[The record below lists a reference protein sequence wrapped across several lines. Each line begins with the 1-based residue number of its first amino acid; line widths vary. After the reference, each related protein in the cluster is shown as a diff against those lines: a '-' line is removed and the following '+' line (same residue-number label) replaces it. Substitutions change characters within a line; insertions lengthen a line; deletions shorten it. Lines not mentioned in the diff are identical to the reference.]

1 MRLDRSR
8 LDDAGPRTWLLAGVA
23 GWAVLVWLLALAG
36 MGRGTEP
43 LPNDPSQL
51 RPLPQLRPQTA
62 TRLGPQSQ
70 YDQIAARP
78 LFTQDRQPKPFF
90 LPGQGGGETEKA
102 AFDYV
107 LTSVL
112 ITPNLKMAILQPADG
127 SESVRVKLGEVPES
141 HPGWRLTSLDAR
153 SAVFEG
159 AEGRREMALRVFDGQ
174 GGQPPT
180 VVAAPAGANTPRPAG
195 VPVPI
200 VPPAAAGVAPKAATG
215 PTQSRPVAGTAAP
228 GANAATPAQVPVAP
242 PPAGAAASDAPLTPE
257 AQMEAIRKRIEARRA
272 QMRQQQQQSGQPPAK
287 TP

>member
-1 MRLDRSR
+1 MRLDRR
-8 LDDAGPRTWLLAGVA
+8 LLDDAGPRTWLLAGAA

-36 MGRGTEP
+36 MGRSAQP
-43 LPNDPSQL
+43 LPPDATQL
-51 RPLPQLRPQTA
+51 RPLPQLRASTA
-62 TRLGPQSQ
+62 KPLGPLAQ

-78 LFTQDRQPKPFF
+78 LFTQDRRPKPFF
-90 LPGQGGGETEKA
+90 LPGQGGGESEKA

-112 ITPNLKMAILQPADG
+112 ITPTLKMAILQPADG

-141 HPGWRLTSLDAR
+141 HPAWRLTALDAR

-159 AEGRREMALRVFDGQ
+159 AEGRREMTLRVFNGQ

-180 VVAAPAGANTPRPAG
+180 VVAAPAAGNAPRPSG
-195 VPVPI
+195 VT
-200 VPPAAAGVAPKAATG
+200 VPPASQPITPAPKPANA
-215 PTQSRPVAGTAAP
+215 PTPPRPVAAAP
-228 GANAATPAQVPVAP
+228 AQAPGTSAASPQ
-242 PPAGAAASDAPLTPE
+242 AGNNNTSDSTSDAPLTPE